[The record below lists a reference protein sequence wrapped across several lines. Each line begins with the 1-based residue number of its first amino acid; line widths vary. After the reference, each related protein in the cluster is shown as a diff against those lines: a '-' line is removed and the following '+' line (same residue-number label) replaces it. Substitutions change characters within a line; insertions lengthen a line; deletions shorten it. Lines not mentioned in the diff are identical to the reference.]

1 LTAAGVIGAV
11 GGLAL
16 FGFLADALGRFGTA
30 AVALAAPIILLSM
43 LYLLLP
49 ETRGVELDSTP
60 DLKGRLFP
68 QL

>member
-1 LTAAGVIGAV
+1 VLGAV

-16 FGFLADALGRFGTA
+16 FGFLADFFGTFA
-30 AVALAAPIILLSM
+30 TASVTLAAPVIPLSL

-60 DLKGRLFP
+60 HLGAP
-68 QL
+68 PYQQL